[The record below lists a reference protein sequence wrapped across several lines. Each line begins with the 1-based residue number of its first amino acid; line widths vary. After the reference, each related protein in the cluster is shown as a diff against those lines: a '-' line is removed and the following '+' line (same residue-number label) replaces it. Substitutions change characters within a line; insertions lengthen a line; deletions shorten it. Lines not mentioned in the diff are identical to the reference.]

1 MHAFCESWNVSTPPP
16 SAPVDDTA
24 FDAQVDAVMRVTR
37 TLVAITAQAMA
48 DVEAVVTLP
57 QFRVLV
63 MVSAEGALNLRAVAA
78 GLGVHPSNATRAC
91 DRLVA
96 CGLLDRRE
104 DPADRRQIVLT
115 LTEAGRQLIDSVMRR
130 RRAAIGDVLAEM
142 PAGRRAAL
150 ADGLNAFSAVADG
163 RFGGHDP
170 SAAWAP

>member
-1 MHAFCESWNVSTPPP
+1 
-16 SAPVDDTA
+16 
-24 FDAQVDAVMRVTR
+24 
-37 TLVAITAQAMA
+37 
-48 DVEAVVTLP
+48 
-57 QFRVLV
+57 
-63 MVSAEGALNLRAVAA
+63 
-78 GLGVHPSNATRAC
+78 
-91 DRLVA
+91 
-96 CGLLDRRE
+96 
-104 DPADRRQIVLT
+104 VLT